1 MYRRNAFFEWKV
13 DMQQLY
19 YEYRKDH
26 SSIRAKSYVYG
37 IGSYHYNWHD
47 DLEILLLLRGQVE
60 ACANGTSVS
69 LGEDDL
75 ILIDS
80 NIGHATLGLGQ
91 DNIAMVLRIAPGFL
105 KEYYEDA
112 EFLMLDL
119 QRIDGEKRKETV
131 SKLRRDM
138 AEMMLC
144 QIDGSP
150 ESRLSFDAS
159 FYHLMNTIIAAAP
172 PLRMHKSAVWT
183 NQKKQQA
190 IMEMVKYIDRNYR
203 EKITLEILAREAGYN
218 PSYVSQLFKSCMGIN
233 FFEYL
238 TRVRLREA
246 TLALSCSEKKI
257 LDIALEH
264 GFSDLKSFN
273 FTFKNTFRK
282 SPAEYRRQLNREH
295 LGNDAVFK
303 KSFITADDPRAM
315 EKILAYREGK
325 NTKDLRTPGAPDPV
339 EFSCRTREMA
349 SMLEETSRRLAETA
363 VWFRNHG
370 GEET

>member
-1 MYRRNAFFEWKV
+1 
-13 DMQQLY
+13 
-19 YEYRKDH
+19 
-26 SSIRAKSYVYG
+26 
-37 IGSYHYNWHD
+37 
-47 DLEILLLLRGQVE
+47 
-60 ACANGTSVS
+60 
-69 LGEDDL
+69 
-75 ILIDS
+75 
-80 NIGHATLGLGQ
+80 
-91 DNIAMVLRIAPGFL
+91 
-105 KEYYEDA
+105 
-112 EFLMLDL
+112 MLDL

-325 NTKDLRTPGAPDPV
+325 NTKDLRTPGHRILQNLAVGPEKWPV
-339 EFSCRTREMA
+339 CWKKRPA
-349 SMLEETSRRLAETA
+349 DWQRRLFGFETMA
-363 VWFRNHG
+363 GKRHEKQNKHLPKSKKIPQGKSLDCLKCFFGKRSPFFYEKTGFFCFIGQKRPQMCLEGFV
-370 GEET
+370 